1 MVSGEK
7 MDKEF
12 FTIHDSGLKKN
23 FFICD
28 TTLRDG
34 EQVTGVHYDPKQK
47 LEIATLLDKLGIE
60 SLDAGF
66 AATSSEERL
75 AIKMISEAGLKM
87 RVMSMCRVV
96 RADIDHAYS
105 SGANGVI
112 LFIPGSDTHIR
123 AKFGDDIV
131 AERKRLAERSVDC
144 IKYAKDKGLAV
155 EFGVEDSSRTEDDI
169 LLWLLATAENAGA
182 DWLGTTDTVGC
193 STPEKIFCKTRYLVE
208 NLSKPIG
215 VHCHNDLGLATANT
229 IAGIRAGAG
238 YVSPTV
244 NGIGERAGNASLEE
258 VIMSL
263 KVLYNMDVNY
273 DVSYLQ
279 TLSGLVEKYSGVKN
293 SPLKAVVGENAY
305 SHESGIHIDGMLKD
319 VRTYECFDPA
329 EVGRERRYILGKHI
343 GRNTVRHILKMHGYD
358 LTLEDAGCFWSFIRD
373 NEALGER
380 YKMEDIVRLYINFAG
395 DRNADR

>member
-1 MVSGEK
+1 M
-7 MDKEF
+7 
-12 FTIHDSGLKKN
+12 
-23 FFICD
+23 
-28 TTLRDG
+28 
-34 EQVTGVHYDPKQK
+34 
-47 LEIATLLDKLGIE
+47 
-60 SLDAGF
+60 
-66 AATSSEERL
+66 
-75 AIKMISEAGLKM
+75 
-87 RVMSMCRVV
+87 
-96 RADIDHAYS
+96 
-105 SGANGVI
+105 
-112 LFIPGSDTHIR
+112 
-123 AKFGDDIV
+123 
-131 AERKRLAERSVDC
+131 
-144 IKYAKDKGLAV
+144 
-155 EFGVEDSSRTEDDI
+155 
-169 LLWLLATAENAGA
+169 
-182 DWLGTTDTVGC
+182 
-193 STPEKIFCKTRYLVE
+193 
-208 NLSKPIG
+208 
-215 VHCHNDLGLATANT
+215 HCHNDLGLATANT

-238 YVSPTV
+238 YISPTV

-358 LTLEDAGCFWSFIRD
+358 ISLEDAGCFWSFIRD

-380 YKMEDIVRLYINFAG
+380 YKMEDIVRLYIDFAG
-395 DRNADR
+395 DKNADR